1 LGEVRDILTTAW
13 GPRYGWGIITQSI
26 LEGNQAERLIKTI
39 TSYPNS
45 LEQIENELPT
55 LLQEAKTEIQTL
67 PKKKIIQE
75 KPLEIPATKTDE
87 NQSEEEG
94 SLHLQAEN
102 ALVRLG
108 KATGCSVCIAQNDR
122 NRVVNG
128 KPIGEDCLKALP
140 NFGLNEEAT
149 RRISL
154 IDIIWIIKNSPICAF
169 EVETTTSIYS
179 GLLRMSDL
187 LSVVPSLKIS
197 LYIVA
202 PKNRQDKVMSEIT
215 RPTFQK
221 IGLNEFCKFVPL
233 EELSKLLSRIEG
245 LQGHLQP
252 TIIDTIATGIEDEKY

>member
-26 LEGNQAERLIKTI
+26 LEGNQAEQLIKTI
-39 TSYPNS
+39 TECPNS
-45 LEQIENELPT
+45 LAQIETELPT

-75 KPLEIPATKTDE
+75 KQPEILPRKPDE
-87 NQSEEEG
+87 VQSEEEG

-108 KATGCSVCIAQNDR
+108 KATGCSVCIASNDR

-128 KPIGEDCLKALP
+128 KPIGEECLKSLP

-187 LSVVPSLKIS
+187 LSVVPSLKIIHS
-197 LYIVA
+197 
-202 PKNRQDKVMSEIT
+202 
-215 RPTFQK
+215 
-221 IGLNEFCKFVPL
+221 G
-233 EELSKLLSRIEG
+233 SKKPSR
-245 LQGHLQP
+245 
-252 TIIDTIATGIEDEKY
+252 